1 MKPLYPAIGIAIV
14 LTGLLSGCQQPAV
27 KQAPPKPAVD
37 SVPVFLLEK
46 QPVNKQISF
55 PAELIP
61 YERAEIY
68 AKVSGYIKSLKAD
81 LGDHV
86 QKGQVL
92 AILDAPEMIANYAQ
106 AKADVQ
112 AARSRYLGMLDAYRR
127 IVNASK
133 VPGTIA
139 TGELEKAKSAM
150 QSDSAS
156 LEAFS
161 SKLNAYGQLRDY
173 LTIRSPFNG
182 IVTQRNVD
190 PGTLVAAGNAKP
202 LLVVENNSTLR
213 LRVPVPETY
222 SAAIPDTS
230 FIHFTVDAQPGI
242 TYTATLS
249 RKSGALNLA
258 NRTETWEYMY
268 QNTGGQLKSGMFASA
283 LLKLGRKAPSFLV
296 PAPAVA
302 TNLEKRFIIRLKDG
316 RAEWVDV
323 RSGIS
328 LTDKTE
334 IFGELAAG
342 DTLLARASDEIKPG
356 TPLQPT
362 FPARHQ

>member
-1 MKPLYPAIGIAIV
+1 MKPFYPVIGIAIF
-14 LTGLLSGCQQPAV
+14 LTGLFPGCKQPEN
-27 KQAPPKPAVD
+27 KQATHKTAVD
-37 SVPVFLLEK
+37 SVAVFLLQK

-61 YERAEIY
+61 FERAEIY
-68 AKVSGYIKSLKAD
+68 AKVSGYIKSLKVD
-81 LGDHV
+81 IGDHV

-106 AKADVQ
+106 AKADAQ
-112 AARSRYLGMLDAYRR
+112 AAHSKYLGTLDAYHR

-139 TGELEKAKSAM
+139 TGELEKAKSVL

-156 LEAFS
+156 LEAFN

-182 IVTQRNVD
+182 IVTQRSVD
-190 PGTLVAAGNAKP
+190 PGTLVTAGNTKS

-230 FIHFTVDAQPGI
+230 FINFTVDAQPTTI
-242 TYTATLS
+242 FKAILS
-249 RKSGALNLA
+249 RKSGALNLT
-258 NRTETWEYMY
+258 NRTETWEYIY

-283 LLKLGRKAPSFLV
+283 LLKLGRKDPSFLV
-296 PAPAVA
+296 PASAVA

-316 RAEWVDV
+316 QAEWVDV
-323 RSGIS
+323 RNGIN
-328 LTDKTE
+328 LTDKIE
-334 IFGELAAG
+334 IFGNLATG
-342 DTLLARASDEIKPG
+342 DTLLARASYEIKPG
-356 TPLQPT
+356 THLRPK
-362 FPARHQ
+362 FPAKQQ